1 MKAGLAQLHVIGP
14 PKRSYPSGE
23 YRALTQRESRD
34 HICNCLGTDVYAR
47 IIEDQYKPLEP
58 DFVKNVL
65 KAKAKQKKE
74 QQQPP
79 PKKKSRTAYVPY
91 IQRVFATMH
100 LNNKKKVKT

>member
-34 HICNCLGTDVYAR
+34 HICNCLGPGVYNS
-47 IIEDQYKPLEP
+47 IIADQYKPLEP

-65 KAKAKQKKE
+65 EAKAKQKKE
-74 QQQPP
+74 QQQSP
-79 PKKKSRTAYVPY
+79 PKKQSRTARVPY
-91 IQRVFATMH
+91 IQRVFAAMH
-100 LNNKKKVKT
+100 LNNKKKVKA